1 MSNAVF
7 QYNGNAVTFQL
18 GNGDIM
24 VNATEMAK
32 PFGKRPVDYLR
43 LPSTNELLGA
53 ITRKFGNVENQTVST
68 KVRKSHFDE
77 NQLVTTNQGG
87 ANPGTWMHED
97 IALDFAQWLSVDF
110 KLWCNDRIKELMR
123 HGMTATPDR
132 LEEMLQN
139 PDLLIGLASEL
150 KRERAEKE
158 RLMMTTKEQELVI
171 KEIAPKAE
179 YYDSVLQ
186 SDDLIQATIIA
197 KEIGMS
203 SATLNKKLHALG
215 IQYYQGGTWLLY
227 STYQG
232 MGFTKPKTHMY
243 TGGDNRQ
250 HTKIHT
256 YWTQKGREFIISLH
270 KQGKL

>member
-1 MSNAVF
+1 MNNAVF

-18 GNGDIM
+18 GNGDVM

-32 PFGKRPVDYLR
+32 TFGKTPKDY
-43 LPSTNELLGA
+43 
-53 ITRKFGNVENQTVST
+53 TRTQSAQEFINTLSKRRNCPLADLVIVSKGGN
-68 KVRKSHFDE
+68 D
-77 NQLVTTNQGG
+77 G
-87 ANPGTWMHED
+87 GTWLHED

-158 RLMMTTKEQELVI
+158 RLMMTTKHQETVI

-186 SDDLIQATIIA
+186 SDDLMPANVIA

-203 SATLNKKLHALG
+203 AVTLNKKLHLLG
-215 IQYYQGGTWLLY
+215 VQYFQSGTWLLY
-227 STYQG
+227 SNYQG
-232 MGFTKPKTHMY
+232 RGFTKPKTHVY
-243 TGGDNRQ
+243 IGGDGKD
-250 HTKIHT
+250 HTSIHT
-256 YWTQKGREFIISLH
+256 YWTQKGRQFIIELF
-270 KQGKL
+270 KKEKL

>member
-1 MSNAVF
+1 MNNAVF

-18 GNGDIM
+18 GNGDVM
-24 VNATEMAK
+24 VNATQMAK
-32 PFGKRPVDYLR
+32 PFNKRPVDYLR
-43 LPSTNELLGA
+43 LPSTNELLNA
-53 ITRKFGNVENQTVST
+53 IVGKSHISENQV
-68 KVRKSHFDE
+68 
-77 NQLVTTNQGG
+77 VTTLQGSLDNG
-87 ANPGTWMHED
+87 GGTWMHED

-150 KRERAEKE
+150 KRERAEKD
-158 RLMMTTKEQELVI
+158 RLMMTNKEQESVI
-171 KEIAPKAE
+171 KQIAPKAE

-203 SATLNKKLHALG
+203 SATLNKKLHVLG
-215 IQYYQGGTWLLY
+215 VQYYQGGTWLLY

-232 MGFTKPKTHMY
+232 MGFTKPKTHVY
-243 TGGDNRQ
+243 TGGDNKQ

-256 YWTQKGREFIISLH
+256 YWTQKGREFIMNLH